1 MAPTIWG
8 LDLSEMKWSKF
19 KSSYMFNTTY
29 HLRRTKMIV
38 YQIAM
43 ILCVVSESIG
53 TDAISRYNEQQDS
66 IQHLDPRSYVY
77 NNDFIGIASFNIF
90 MGILVATIFGS
101 AFFFDLFW
109 PERYETVAVRLS
121 WKIAAVLTTVALLAD
136 AVAMTVSPL
145 LALPP
150 PPHTSVCT
158 ELIAN
163 ASHRSSSQHANHTSR
178 ASTPRLRVCCI
189 AKADIISRWYTAGT
203 RVVLLV

>member
-121 WKIAAVLTTVALLAD
+121 WKIAAVVTTVALLAD

-145 LALPP
+145 LPPLHILPLC
-150 PPHTSVCT
+150 SSA

-163 ASHRSSSQHANHTSR
+163 ASYRLSSQHANRTSR
-178 ASTPRLRVCCI
+178 ASTPRLQACCM
-189 AKADIISRWYTAGT
+189 AKEDIISRWYTAGT